1 MKFKIVLYLFLFVSV
16 VLIFQLVNTNKI
28 LNHQDQIIQK
38 QNRYELQ
45 LKDSLMGMNE
55 LLETKDFFTY
65 KSTPQVEAALRA
77 QLLTYNTQKRLN
89 QLIKKLPPNERF
101 LIRSIQLIN
110 DQWVMISFQSDKQWG
125 QSLLRYEK
133 KNNVFELS
141 SIKTVIYP
149 LLSRAES
156 MGMTGS

>member
-1 MKFKIVLYLFLFVSV
+1 MKFKIVFYLFLFVSV

-38 QNRYELQ
+38 QNRYELK
-45 LKDSLMGMNE
+45 LKDSLRGMNE

-77 QLLTYNTQKRLN
+77 QLLNYNTQKRLN
-89 QLIKKLPPNERF
+89 PLIKKLPPNERF

-110 DQWVMISFQSDKQWG
+110 DQWVMIGFQSDKQWG

-133 KNNVFELS
+133 KNNIFELS

-149 LLSRAES
+149 L
-156 MGMTGS
+156 

>member
-38 QNRYELQ
+38 QNRSELQ
-45 LKDSLMGMNE
+45 LKDSLRVMNE
-55 LLETKDFFTY
+55 ILETKDFFTY
-65 KSTPQVEAALRA
+65 KSTPQVESALRA
-77 QLLTYNTQKRLN
+77 QLLTYNTQKRLS
-89 QLIKKLPPNERF
+89 QLIKKLPPKERF

-110 DQWVMISFQSDKQWG
+110 DQWVMIGFQSDKQWG
-125 QSLLRYEK
+125 QSFLRYEK
-133 KNNVFELS
+133 KNNIFELS

-149 LLSRAES
+149 L
-156 MGMTGS
+156 

>member
-1 MKFKIVLYLFLFVSV
+1 
-16 VLIFQLVNTNKI
+16 
-28 LNHQDQIIQK
+28 
-38 QNRYELQ
+38 
-45 LKDSLMGMNE
+45 MGMNE

-77 QLLTYNTQKRLN
+77 QLLTYNTQKRLS
-89 QLIKKLPPNERF
+89 QLIKKLPPKERF

-110 DQWVMISFQSDKQWG
+110 DQWVMIGFQSDKQWG

-133 KNNVFELS
+133 KNNIFELS

-149 LLSRAES
+149 L
-156 MGMTGS
+156 

>member
-45 LKDSLMGMNE
+45 LKDSLRVMNE

-65 KSTPQVEAALRA
+65 KSAHQVESALRA
-77 QLLTYNTQKRLN
+77 QLLTYNTQ
-89 QLIKKLPPNERF
+89 
-101 LIRSIQLIN
+101 
-110 DQWVMISFQSDKQWG
+110 
-125 QSLLRYEK
+125 
-133 KNNVFELS
+133 
-141 SIKTVIYP
+141 
-149 LLSRAES
+149 
-156 MGMTGS
+156 